1 MPPRPVVSLLTDFG
15 VRDPSG
21 AICEGVILGIC
32 PEATVIHI
40 SHEVTKYAIRDG
52 ALMLWCALPFMPV
65 GVHMAVVDPGV
76 GTARRPVAVV
86 TERGDVLV
94 GPDNGLLMPAAERL
108 GGVIAAHELT
118 SETHRLHPV
127 STSFHGRDIFAPAAA
142 YLATG
147 LDVAELGSGFEPDS
161 LVALEIPPAAPIPNG
176 VATSVVYVD
185 TFGNSKLAGLRAD
198 LEASVGPMRPGRAV
212 RVEADDGTTR
222 EMAWADTF
230 GDVPVGTPIL
240 YVDSYDRLTI
250 AVNQGSA
257 ATDLGLAQDQPIRIL
272 VT

>member
-1 MPPRPVVSLLTDFG
+1 MPHRPVVSLLTDFG
-15 VRDPSG
+15 ARDPSG

-32 PEATVIHI
+32 PDAVVIHI

-52 ALMLWCALPFMPV
+52 ALMLWCALPYLPV
-65 GVHMAVVDPGV
+65 GVHVAVVDPGV
-76 GTARRPVAVV
+76 GTARRPVALV
-86 TERGDVLV
+86 TQRGDVLI
-94 GPDNGLLMPAAERL
+94 GPDNGLLRPGAERL
-108 GGVIAAHELT
+108 GGVVAAHELT
-118 SETHRLHPV
+118 SEAHRLHPV

-142 YLATG
+142 HLAAGDDVGQLGPAVDLAT
-147 LDVAELGSGFEPDS
+147 
-161 LVALEIPPAAPIPNG
+161 LVALEIPPAEPIPGG

-185 TFGNSKLAGLRAD
+185 TFGNCKLGGLRSD
-198 LEASVGPMRPGRAV
+198 LEASAGPMRPGRAV
-212 RVEADDGTTR
+212 RVQADGTGEH

-230 GDVPVGTPIL
+230 GAVPVGVPIL

-257 ATDLGLAQDQPIRIL
+257 AADLGLAQDQALRIT

>member
-1 MPPRPVVSLLTDFG
+1 MPPRPVVSILTDFG
-15 VRDPSG
+15 ARDPSG

-76 GTARRPVAVV
+76 GTARRPVALVAD
-86 TERGDVLV
+86 RGDILV
-94 GPDNGLLMPAAERL
+94 GPDNGLLMPAAQRL
-108 GGVIAAHELT
+108 GGVVAAHELT
-118 SETHRLHPV
+118 SEAHRLHPV
-127 STSFHGRDIFAPAAA
+127 STSFHGRDIFAPAVAH
-142 YLATG
+142 LASG
-147 LDVAELGSGFEPDS
+147 LDVAQLGLAFDPAT
-161 LVALEIPPAAPIPNG
+161 LVPLDIPPATPIPNG

-185 TFGNSKLAGLRAD
+185 TFGNCKLAGLRAD
-198 LEASVGPMRPGRAV
+198 LEGSVGPMQPARAV
-212 RVEADDGTTR
+212 RIEADGAMSR
-222 EMAWADTF
+222 EMSWADTF

-257 ATDLGLAQDQPIRIL
+257 SADLGLVQDQPIRIL

>member
-1 MPPRPVVSLLTDFG
+1 MSPRPVISILTDFG

-32 PEATVIHI
+32 PDATVVHI

-52 ALMLWCALPFMPV
+52 ALMLWCAVPFMPV
-65 GVHMAVVDPGV
+65 GVHIAVVDPGV
-76 GTARRPVAVV
+76 GTARRPVALV
-86 TERGDVLV
+86 TQRGDVLI
-94 GPDNGLLMPAAERL
+94 GPDNGLLMPAVERL
-108 GGVIAAHELT
+108 GGLVSAHELR
-118 SETHRLHPV
+118 SEAHRLHPV

-142 YLATG
+142 YLAAG
-147 LDVAELGSGFEPDS
+147 LDVAELGPAFDVTT
-161 LVALEIPPAAPIPNG
+161 LVALDIPPATAIPGG

-185 TFGNSKLAGLRAD
+185 TFGNCKLAGLRAD

-212 RVEADDGTTR
+212 RVEVDSAARD
-222 EMAWADTF
+222 MQWADTF

-257 ATDLGLAQDQPIRIL
+257 AADLGLVQDEPIRIL
-272 VT
+272 VA